1 MQVVDTLE
9 EKSDETSI
17 QNNIEELQTPYV
29 GMLFETLEEARNFY
43 EKYGRQEGFW
53 IRIRSSS
60 RTKYANERSEL
71 LRRGAI
77 GKGVIGNGTR
87 EEELLRRSDRNEE
100 LLRRGALGDGFD
112 GDDIADQ
119 ILI

>member
-1 MQVVDTLE
+1 MVAFPHGQVKLQYSSSAFRFKVIILFVKDDDD
-9 EKSDETSI
+9 DETHAM
-17 QNNIEELQTPYV
+17 NIDNESGDENL
-29 GMLFETLEEARNFY
+29 
-43 EKYGRQEGFW
+43 
-53 IRIRSSS
+53 S
-60 RTKYANERSEL
+60 NERSEL